1 MSSFRHFFQEL
12 PRLRVA
18 VLGDLMLDTYFFGQV
33 DRVSP
38 EAPVPVVAHQRQEER
53 IGGAGNV
60 ALNFKSLGADV
71 QLISIVGSDAPGQ
84 ILRDLLTEQAVG
96 TDLLFADP
104 NRPTTRKTRVLDR
117 NKQLLRLDHES
128 VAELSPE
135 METQI
140 LAQLTK
146 YLISERPQLLV
157 LEDYNKG
164 MLTPS
169 LIDSVIRTCRSLN
182 IVTAV
187 DPKKKNFFAYRGV
200 DLFKPNWREVADA
213 LNVSG
218 DPNPSLLEQVHG
230 QLHERLDHAVS
241 LITLSDKGIFY
252 QTDSHAEWLNGF
264 KRNVADV
271 SGAGDTVIAVA
282 AAAYALTKDASI
294 MAKLANLAGGLVCEQ
309 VGTSPIDRERL
320 EQESSRLGWC

>member
-169 LIDSVIRTCRSLN
+169 LIESVIRTCRSLN

-187 DPKKKNFFAYRGV
+187 DPKKNNFFAYRGV

-213 LNVSG
+213 LNISG
-218 DPNPSLLEQVHG
+218 DPSPSSLEQVHQ

-252 QTDSHAEWLNGF
+252 QTDSQTEWLNCF
-264 KRNVADV
+264 KRNVVDV
-271 SGAGDTVIAVA
+271 SGAGDTVIAIA

-294 MAKLANLAGGLVCEQ
+294 MANLANLAGGLVCEQ
-309 VGTSPIDRERL
+309 VGTSPIDRKRL
-320 EQESSRLGWC
+320 EQESIKLGWC